1 MDNLSNIEDRLKRLK
16 KDLCITKA
24 DTSDFYTELM
34 QVYQDKRD
42 SIIDIYAKLY
52 SPASTSL
59 REEGYSSDPLCS
71 GTMTQRMLAFSSGYD
86 NFIEGIEERYRGE
99 IMRKRQALDLFSK
112 MLSLPY
118 PSSKILYL
126 AYYKLSSPDDIIH
139 VMYISRS
146 SYFRYKRT
154 AINQLKELFEI

>member
-99 IMRKRQALDLFSK
+99 IMRKRQALDIILQRCCHFLIHRRKSFISHTINYRLRTTLF
-112 MLSLPY
+112 M
-118 PSSKILYL
+118 
-126 AYYKLSSPDDIIH
+126 
-139 VMYISRS
+139 
-146 SYFRYKRT
+146 
-154 AINQLKELFEI
+154 

>member
-52 SPASTSL
+52 SPTSTSL

-71 GTMTQRMLAFSSGYD
+71 GTMTQRMLAFSKRIRQFHLKESR
-86 NFIEGIEERYRGE
+86 NATEERLCVETG
-99 IMRKRQALDLFSK
+99 AGSVSK

-139 VMYISRS
+139 VMYIKQV
-146 SYFRYKRT
+146 F
-154 AINQLKELFEI
+154 LFQI